1 MMMEKITRYDYRLD
15 DVEAVEKLEEI
26 YSITYD
32 WFDEDTG
39 EFVYSEP
46 VIWVY
51 NDDYY
56 EIDESDFN

>member
-1 MMMEKITRYDYRLD
+1 MKGITKDDYRLD
-15 DVEAVEKLEEI
+15 DVEAVEKLEEV

-46 VIWVY
+46 VTWVY
-51 NDDYY
+51 DEDYY
-56 EIDESDFN
+56 EISQSDFN

>member
-1 MMMEKITRYDYRLD
+1 MKGITRYDYRLD
-15 DVEAVEKLEEI
+15 DVEAVEKLEEV
-26 YSITYD
+26 YSITYK

-46 VIWVY
+46 ITWIY

-56 EIDESDFN
+56 EIDENEFN